1 MGPERFTQR
10 RRMRRLSEMSRLKDI
25 VQRRLSLAPRSR
37 VERTF
42 GIENLK
48 VDAWGSDDLL
58 IILLGTSRYIEAC
71 SRRAATLETPLP
83 GFQPPRG
90 VGIKPTFD
98 VVDRKI
104 LHKQRI
110 SGFKDVMW
118 IHPGADCTLHQVEV
132 QTPQVIYHIE
142 TAFIGGDHA
151 GEHRLTL
158 LDSFELALVR
168 LLGND

>member
-1 MGPERFTQR
+1 MSLQMGPERFTQR

-48 VDAWGSDDLL
+48 VDAWG
-58 IILLGTSRYIEAC
+58 IEAC